1 MLTSSASANNFLSSL
16 LSIVFKRSGLSSI
29 VFLSSN
35 VRLLSIIQIF
45 LFTMRL
51 YSYILVNMRLL
62 IAFTFLS
69 FAASAQ
75 IGTGQWRLHIP
86 ERAIDVTY
94 LSGDA
99 YVAYEKGVGVYNE
112 SSSEFSIWDNV
123 TGLSDISVSC
133 IEVCESDNAVFIG
146 YENGNL
152 DKLKGNRV
160 TNIPAIK
167 LAQVQG
173 SKKVFNMVEY
183 EEHMYLATGFSIVK
197 IDPKKDEVRDT
208 YYPTNGSKA
217 IVDIVFANDS
227 IYALTEDEMYRG
239 SVNNIA
245 LADPAQWTLDSRVS
259 PASNPYSD
267 IEYAS
272 NELFL
277 LSKDDDF
284 SGDTVYQVTNGGIQV
299 AIIESFV
306 MEINSIGTVNDRL
319 LIDYS
324 GGGRV
329 YNSDW
334 TLYLNLGLFNDN
346 VVANPM
352 ETVYDGTNY
361 WIADRF
367 NGLVRYPGPYQN
379 SFIDLTGPPKS
390 EMYALDY
397 QLGTIAVCSGARS
410 GGAPSFNRAG
420 VYLFKDEEWSLIDQQ
435 GVTAWSDTI
444 HDYMGVS
451 IDPNNENQIGVGTY
465 SSVPISIID
474 RASGQATALYTPAD
488 SEIEETSIGNGWS
501 FISDVQ
507 YDNEGNLW
515 ALNSYSTEPLKVY
528 TSDGQWVS
536 FNLGPSAKSKITE
549 RLEVDFN
556 GNKWLSIRGAGLYG
570 FNDNGTVSNTSDDQW
585 VNLNQGE
592 SSGALPSSEVTAI
605 AVDFDNEIWIGT
617 DAGFAVLYNSE
628 NAFGAAAGDYNAQ
641 RIKLEFE
648 GNVEFVLGATHITDI
663 EVDGGNR
670 KWFGTA
676 NSGIILLSEDGL
688 TILEQWTMENSPL
701 ISNNIIDMEIN
712 QETGE
717 MFIITDQGL
726 ISYRTDATYEDPNYS
741 DVQVFPNPA
750 RPDFDGVITIQGIK
764 FNSDVKI
771 TDAAGNLVYQTTS
784 NGGTATWDRRT
795 LTGELVRTGV
805 YLIWTASNQN
815 DGRYVG
821 KVLVVNER

>member
-1 MLTSSASANNFLSSL
+1 
-16 LSIVFKRSGLSSI
+16 
-29 VFLSSN
+29 
-35 VRLLSIIQIF
+35 
-45 LFTMRL
+45 MRL

-86 ERAIDVTY
+86 ERAIDVTH
-94 LSGDA
+94 LSGSA
-99 YVAYEKGVGVYNE
+99 YVAYEKGVGVYDE
-112 SSSEFSIWDNV
+112 SSNEFSIWDDV
-123 TGLSDISVSC
+123 TGLSDITVSC
-133 IEVCESDNAVFIG
+133 IGACTSDNSVFIG
-146 YENGNL
+146 YENGNV

-183 EEHMYLATGFSIVK
+183 DEHMYLSTGFAIVK

-208 YYPTNGSKA
+208 YYPTNGTKA

-245 LADPAQWTLDSRVS
+245 LADPAQWTLDTRVS
-259 PASNPYSD
+259 PATYPFSD
-267 IEYAS
+267 IEFAG
-272 NELFL
+272 NELFV
-277 LSKDDDF
+277 LSKNVEY
-284 SGDTVYQVTNGGIQV
+284 SGDTVYQVTTSGLQV

-306 MEINSIGTVNDRL
+306 MEISSISTIEDRL
-319 LIDYS
+319 LIDFA
-324 GGGRV
+324 GGGRI

-334 TLYLNLGLFNDN
+334 SVYENLGYLNGAI
-346 VVANPM
+346 ANPV
-352 ETVYDGTNY
+352 ETVFDGSVY
-361 WIADRF
+361 WIADKY
-367 NGLVRYPGPYQN
+367 NGLIKYLGPYQN
-379 SFIDLTGPPKS
+379 TFIDLVGPPKS
-390 EMYALDY
+390 DMYALDY
-397 QLGTIAVCSGARS
+397 QRGIIAVCSGARS
-410 GGAPSFNRAG
+410 GGAPSFNRG
-420 VYLFKDEEWSLIDQQ
+420 GIYTFKDEGWRLIDQTN
-435 GVTAWSDTI
+435 VTDWGDTI

-451 IDPNNENQIGVGTY
+451 INPNNEDQIGVGTY
-465 SSVPISIID
+465 SSVPVSIID
-474 RASGQATALYTPAD
+474 ETGQASNNFHPGNSLV
-488 SEIEETSIGNGWS
+488 EETSISNGWS
-501 FISDVQ
+501 FVSDVQ

-515 ALNSYSTEPLKVY
+515 VLNGYASEPLKVY
-528 TSDGQWVS
+528 TSDGQWLS

-549 RLEVDFN
+549 RLEIDFN
-556 GNKWLSIRGAGLYG
+556 GHKWMSIRGAGLYG
-570 FNDNGTVSNTSDDQW
+570 FNDNGTVDNTSDDQW
-585 VNLNQGE
+585 VNLNQGDA
-592 SSGALPSSEVTAI
+592 SGALPSSEVTAI

-628 NAFGAAAGDYNAQ
+628 NAFGAAPGDYNAQ

-648 GNVEFVLGATHITDI
+648 GNVEYVLGATHITDI

-688 TILEQWTMENSPL
+688 TILEQWTMDNSPL
-701 ISNNIIDMEIN
+701 ISNTIIDMEIN

-726 ISYRTDATYEDPNYS
+726 ISYRTDATYEDPDYS

-764 FNSDVKI
+764 YDSDVKI
-771 TDAAGNLVYQTTS
+771 TDGAGNLVYQTTS

>member
-1 MLTSSASANNFLSSL
+1 
-16 LSIVFKRSGLSSI
+16 
-29 VFLSSN
+29 
-35 VRLLSIIQIF
+35 
-45 LFTMRL
+45 MRL

-94 LSGDA
+94 LSGSA
-99 YVAYEKGVGVYNE
+99 YVAYEKGVGVYDE
-112 SSSEFSIWDNV
+112 ASSELSIWDNV
-123 TGLSDISVSC
+123 SGLSDITVSC
-133 IEVCESDNAVFIG
+133 IQVCQSDNSVFIG

-167 LAQVQG
+167 LAQIQG

-183 EEHMYLATGFSIVK
+183 DEHMYIATGFAIVK

-208 YYPTNGSKA
+208 YYPTNGSKP

-245 LADPAQWTLDSRVS
+245 LADPAQWTLDSRVT
-259 PASNPYSD
+259 PAWYPFSD
-267 IEYAS
+267 IEFAG
-272 NELFL
+272 NELFV
-277 LSKDDDF
+277 LSKSDDF
-284 SGDTVYQVTNGGIQV
+284 GGDTVYQVDNTGLQV
-299 AIIESFV
+299 AILESFT
-306 MEINSIGTVNDRL
+306 MEVNSIATIEDRL
-319 LIDYS
+319 LIDFS
-324 GGGRV
+324 GGGRIYESNWSV
-329 YNSDW
+329 HE
-334 TLYLNLGLFNDN
+334 NLGLFNG
-346 VVANPM
+346 AIASPM
-352 ETVYDGTNY
+352 ATVYDGTNY
-361 WIADRF
+361 WIADKN
-367 NGLVRYPGPYQN
+367 NGLVKYPGPYQN
-379 SFIDLTGPPKS
+379 TYVNLTGPPKS

-397 QLGTIAVCSGARS
+397 QQGTIAVCSGSRS
-410 GGAPSFNRAG
+410 GGAPTFNRG
-420 VYLFKDEEWSLIDQQ
+420 GIYTFKDEEWRLIDQQ
-435 GVTAWSDTI
+435 NVTAWADTI

-451 IDPNNENQIGVGTY
+451 INPNDENEIGIGTY
-465 SSVPISIID
+465 SSVPVTVID
-474 RASGQATALYTPAD
+474 ASGQASGYFTPQN
-488 SEIEETSIGNGWS
+488 SEVEPTTINNGWS
-501 FISDVQ
+501 FVSDVQ

-515 ALNSYSTEPLKVY
+515 VLNGYATEPLKVY
-528 TSDGQWVS
+528 TSDGQWLS
-536 FNLGPSAKSKITE
+536 FNLGPSAISKITE
-549 RLEVDFN
+549 RLEIDFN
-556 GNKWLSIRGAGLYG
+556 GNKWMSIRGAGLYG
-570 FNDNGTVSNTSDDQW
+570 YNDGGTVDNPTDDQW
-585 VNLNQGE
+585 VNLNQGDL
-592 SSGALPSSEVTAI
+592 SGALPSSEVTAI

-628 NAFGAAAGDYNAQ
+628 NAFGAPAGDYNAQ

-701 ISNNIIDMEIN
+701 ISNTIIDMEIN

-764 FNSDVKI
+764 YDSDVKI
-771 TDAAGNLVYQTTS
+771 TDVAGNLVYQTTS
-784 NGGTATWDRRT
+784 NGGTATWDRKT
-795 LTGELVRTGV
+795 LTGELVRSGV

-815 DGRYVG
+815 DGRFVG
-821 KVLVVNER
+821 KVLVMNER

>member
-1 MLTSSASANNFLSSL
+1 
-16 LSIVFKRSGLSSI
+16 
-29 VFLSSN
+29 
-35 VRLLSIIQIF
+35 
-45 LFTMRL
+45 
-51 YSYILVNMRLL
+51 MRLL
-62 IAFTFLS
+62 IAFTILS

-94 LSGDA
+94 LSGSA
-99 YVAYEKGVGVYNE
+99 YVAYEKGVGVYDE
-112 SSSEFSIWDNV
+112 SSNELSIWDDV
-123 TGLSDISVSC
+123 TGLSDITVSC
-133 IEVCESDNAVFIG
+133 IEACESDNSVFIG
-146 YENGNL
+146 YENGNV

-167 LAQVQG
+167 LAQIQG
-173 SKKVFNMVEY
+173 SKRVFNMIEY
-183 EEHMYLATGFSIVK
+183 EEHMYLSTGFAIVK

-208 YYPTNGSKA
+208 YYPTNGTKA
-217 IVDIVFANDS
+217 IVDVVFANDS

-239 SVNNIA
+239 SVNNQA
-245 LADPAQWTLDSRVS
+245 LADPAQWTLDTRVT
-259 PASNPYSD
+259 PASYPFSD
-267 IEYAS
+267 IEFAFD
-272 NELFL
+272 ELFV
-277 LSKDDDF
+277 LSKNPDF
-284 SGDTVYQVTNGGIQV
+284 SGDTVYQVTNAGLQT
-299 AIIESFV
+299 AIVESFV
-306 MEINSIGTVNDRL
+306 MEINSIGTVEDRL
-319 LIDYS
+319 LVDYS

-329 YNSDW
+329 YNSNW
-334 TLYLNLGLFNDN
+334 TLYENLGLFNGAI
-346 VVANPM
+346 ANPM
-352 ETVYDGTNY
+352 ETWYDGNTY
-361 WIADRF
+361 WIADRN
-367 NGLVRYPGPYQN
+367 NGLVKYVGPYQN
-379 SFIDLTGPPKS
+379 TFIDLVGPPKS

-397 QLGTIAVCSGARS
+397 QRGTIAVCSGARS
-410 GGAPSFNRAG
+410 GGAPTFNRG
-420 VYLFKDEEWSLIDQQ
+420 GIYTFKDEEWRLLDQ
-435 GVTAWSDTI
+435 GNVTDWSDTI

-451 IDPNNENQIGVGTY
+451 INPNNENQIGVGTY
-465 SSVPISIID
+465 SSVPVSIIGET
-474 RASGQATALYTPAD
+474 GQVTNNFDPGN
-488 SEIEETSIGNGWS
+488 SELEATSIGNGWS
-501 FISDVQ
+501 LISDVQ

-515 ALNSYSTEPLKVY
+515 VLNGYAAEPLKVY
-528 TSDGQWVS
+528 TSNGQWLS

-549 RLEVDFN
+549 RLEIDYN
-556 GNKWLSIRGAGLYG
+556 GNKWMAIRGAGLYG
-570 FNDNGTVSNTSDDQW
+570 FKDNGTVDNPSDDQW
-585 VNLNQGE
+585 IQLNQGDLT
-592 SSGALPSSEVTAI
+592 GALPSTQVTAI

-617 DAGFAVLYNSE
+617 DAGFAVLYNSD
-628 NAFGAAAGDYNAQ
+628 NAFDAAPGDYNAQ

-688 TILEQWTMENSPL
+688 TILEQWTMDNSPL

-726 ISYRTDATYEDPNYS
+726 ISYRTDATYEDPEYS

>member
-1 MLTSSASANNFLSSL
+1 
-16 LSIVFKRSGLSSI
+16 
-29 VFLSSN
+29 
-35 VRLLSIIQIF
+35 
-45 LFTMRL
+45 
-51 YSYILVNMRLL
+51 MRLL

-86 ERAIDVTY
+86 EQAIDVTY
-94 LSGDA
+94 LSGSA
-99 YVAYEKGVGVYNE
+99 YVAYEKGVGVYDE
-112 SSSEFSIWDNV
+112 SSNELSIWDDV
-123 TGLSDISVSC
+123 TGLSDITVSC
-133 IEVCESDNAVFIG
+133 IEVCESDNSVFIG
-146 YENGNL
+146 YENGNV

-173 SKKVFNMVEY
+173 SKKVFNMIEY
-183 EEHMYLATGFSIVK
+183 EEHMYLSTGFAIVK

-208 YYPTNGSKA
+208 YYPTNGTKA
-217 IVDIVFANDS
+217 IVDVVFANDS

-239 SVNNIA
+239 SVNNQA
-245 LADPAQWTLDSRVS
+245 LADPAQWTLDSRVT
-259 PASNPYSD
+259 PAWYPFSD
-267 IEYAS
+267 IEFAS
-272 NELFL
+272 NELFV
-277 LSKDDDF
+277 LSKNPAF
-284 SGDTVYQVTNGGIQV
+284 SGDTVYEVTNSGLQV
-299 AIIESFV
+299 AILESFV
-306 MEINSIGTVNDRL
+306 MEINSLNTVEDRL
-319 LIDYS
+319 LIDFS
-324 GGGRV
+324 GGGRI

-334 TLYLNLGLFNDN
+334 TLYENLGLFNGAI
-346 VVANPM
+346 ANPM
-352 ETVYDGTNY
+352 ETWYDGTTY
-361 WIADRF
+361 WIADKN
-367 NGLVRYPGPYQN
+367 NGLVKYPGAYQN
-379 SFIDLTGPPKS
+379 TFIRLIGPPKS

-397 QLGTIAVCSGARS
+397 QRGTIAVCSGARS
-410 GGAPSFNRAG
+410 GGAPSFNRG
-420 VYLFKDEEWSLIDQQ
+420 GIYTFKDEEWRLIDQAS
-435 GVTAWSDTI
+435 VTAWSDTI

-451 IDPNNENQIGVGTY
+451 INPNNEDQIGIGTY
-465 SSVPISIID
+465 SSVPVTIID
-474 RASGQATALYTPAD
+474 ETGQASNNFDPGNSLV
-488 SEIEETSIGNGWS
+488 EETSISNGWS
-501 FISDVQ
+501 FVSDVQ

-515 ALNSYSTEPLKVY
+515 VLNGYASEPLKVY
-528 TSDGQWVS
+528 TSDGQWAS
-536 FNLGPSAKSKITE
+536 FNLGASAKSKITE
-549 RLEVDFN
+549 RLEIDYN
-556 GNKWLSIRGAGLYG
+556 GNKWMSIRGAGLYG
-570 FNDNGTVSNTSDDQW
+570 FKDNGTVTNTTDDQW
-585 VNLNQGE
+585 IQLNQGDL
-592 SSGALPSSEVTAI
+592 SGALPSTEVTAI

-617 DAGFAVLYNSE
+617 DAGFAVLYNSD
-628 NAFGAAAGDYNAQ
+628 NAFDAAPGDYNAQ

-688 TILEQWTMENSPL
+688 TILEQWTMDNSPL
-701 ISNNIIDMEIN
+701 ISNTIIDMEIN
-712 QETGE
+712 HETGE

-726 ISYRTDATYEDPNYS
+726 ISYRTDATYEDPEYS

-764 FNSDVKI
+764 FDSDVKI
-771 TDAAGNLVYQTTS
+771 TDAGGNLVYQTTS